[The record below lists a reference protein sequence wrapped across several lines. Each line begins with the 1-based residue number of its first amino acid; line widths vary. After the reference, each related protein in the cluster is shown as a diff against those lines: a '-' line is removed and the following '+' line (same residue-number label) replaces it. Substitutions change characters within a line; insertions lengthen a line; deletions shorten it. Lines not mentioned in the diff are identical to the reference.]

1 MNKLTTILMSI
12 LLLGIIVPVVAPT
25 AFIVVPTH
33 AAVPQPVQISITPTS
48 GAAGT
53 SITVSGKYF
62 TVDGTASVMY
72 TVMNV
77 SGKEAYNVTHTGIPV
92 NSTGGFTYTFNAP
105 ELALNTTFTN
115 GGYKNTIFISA
126 NDTITGDNTTVTFT
140 EQPRQLLEFKVT
152 SPSGTINKSYIGSSI
167 SSPYNINSTM
177 KNQINTYVQ
186 EPIQIAANYF
196 DPSSTVTF
204 AYNGTSIGTAM
215 TNSTGFF
222 NTTVTLP
229 ISPYGKANLTMTD
242 PLAMIS
248 LNTHT
253 LPTLTASPSSVTP
266 TSSVTLSG
274 YAFNE
279 NAKVNVT
286 FVGLIGSIEWSN
298 VSVANLTS
306 SSLGEFTT
314 SYTIPYNTFGGTQ
327 LFYVGYNTLS
337 VRGANNAT
345 VTVTPLSSISPLTTP
360 IGGTINATAWGLN
373 AGINGTAKG
382 ISLEVPL
389 GHSAGTYLFA
399 YDNQPVFGS
408 SSVKG
413 VGNASILMSAVG
425 TPGLHI
431 VQIVNATSSPY
442 TLIAS
447 SVVNVTGSIPGVTSQ
462 VSGLATTLATIE
474 SSLTSITSS
483 LTSLSSAVTSI
494 GAGITSIESS
504 LSSITSSLSSISGTL
519 TSMGSTLTSIQTAVS
534 GLNTSNLASTLS
546 NVMTYLLVVAVL
558 AIIIIVLEIVLLV
571 RKK

>member
-1 MNKLTTILMSI
+1 M
-12 LLLGIIVPVVAPT
+12 VAPT

-72 TVMNV
+72 TVMNATTNQ
-77 SGKEAYNVTHTGIPV
+77 EAYNVTHTGIPV

-105 ELALNTTFTN
+105 ELALNTTFAH
-115 GGYKNTIFISA
+115 GGYESNILISA

-152 SPSGTINKSYIGSSI
+152 SPSGTINQTTNYIKTAT
-167 SSPYNINSTM
+167 NINSSM
-177 KNQINTYVQ
+177 KSQINTYVQ

-222 NTTVTLP
+222 NTTITLP

-253 LPTLTASPSSVTP
+253 LPTLTATPSSVTP

-286 FVGLIGSIEWSN
+286 FLGLIGSIDWSN

-314 SYTIPYNTFGGTQ
+314 SYAIPYNTFGGTQ

-425 TPGLHI
+425 TPGQHI

-504 LSSITSSLSSISGTL
+504 LTSITSSISSISGTL